1 MRFSSIQQIDPI
13 IAATY
18 MRGMM
23 GGKIIIDGFRSQF
36 PKLLDPNKP
45 KEIQGFTVVRSLGV
59 ANRGGERTQLF
70 HWRLSFMQPTEWQA
84 WYIYHS
90 RYFLIYL
97 LLLKKLCW
105 DIRGRSLTYDFA
117 RRHPADRCRHTPPE
131 RGLFW
136 GG

>member
-13 IAATY
+13 IAAAD

-59 ANRGGERTQLF
+59 ANRGGAYPTVQLAAIVYAAYG
-70 HWRLSFMQPTEWQA
+70 MA
-84 WYIYHS
+84 GVVYIPFAVFSHLFAVAKKALLGYS
-90 RYFLIYL
+90 RAFAH
-97 LLLKKLCW
+97 
-105 DIRGRSLTYDFA
+105 IRFRA
-117 RRHPADRCRHTPPE
+117 PASR
-131 RGLFW
+131 
-136 GG
+136 